1 MTDEVGQ
8 TIAETTA
15 VTVPADETSAETPTE
30 AAALIRSAASAP
42 PALAQPEMLVDGL
55 RYLQKRIPEFTQL
68 TVQEK
73 RSHARAANLDPEF
86 IDAGLQ
92 VAAVWSQTEAMVN
105 RSAEDL
111 DEEQAEIRRWDNV
124 VVELRAITAG
134 IEAANLKRKHR
145 LGKAILKIYNIV
157 GILLDRPRPEDA
169 HLRPYYENMKRA
181 YLRTQQFRGTKKNKK
196 AGEGTEMD
204 EGTREELAAA
214 VRDTAPTRKNR
225 RS

>member
-1 MTDEVGQ
+1 MSQDDRQ
-8 TIAETTA
+8 TSAPPRVTGDVEKTTA
-15 VTVPADETSAETPTE
+15 DTAVVTVPADETSAEARTE
-30 AAALIRSAASAP
+30 AAALLRSAPSAP

-111 DEEQAEIRRWDNV
+111 DEEQAEIRRWDAV
-124 VVELRAITAG
+124 VVELRALTSG

-157 GILLDRPRPEDA
+157 GALLDRPRPEDA

-181 YLRTQQFRGTKKNKK
+181 FLRTQKFGRTKTAKK
-196 AGEGTEMD
+196 DGE
-204 EGTREELAAA
+204 
-214 VRDTAPTRKNR
+214 TAE
-225 RS
+225 